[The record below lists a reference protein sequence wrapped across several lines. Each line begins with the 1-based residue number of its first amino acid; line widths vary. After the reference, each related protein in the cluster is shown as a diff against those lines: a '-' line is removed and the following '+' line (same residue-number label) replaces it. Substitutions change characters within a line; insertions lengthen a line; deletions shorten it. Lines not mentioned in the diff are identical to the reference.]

1 MHTSEEGRGS
11 VKTLLLFLFIAAFA
25 GVTRAQPER
34 ARPEPELL
42 ERARE
47 LARRILIVD
56 THIDLPGVL
65 QDKWQD
71 ISMRT
76 TGGDFDYV
84 RAKEGGLTVAFMS
97 IYTPSALEGTGRSKA
112 AADALID
119 TVQNIAVRWPAKF
132 SIVTSVNDV
141 LTQQSSGRILL
152 ALGMENGSPI
162 ERKLENI
169 AYFYRRG
176 IRYITLAHAKSNH
189 ICDSSYDPKRTWNGL
204 SPFGRGVVEEMNRLG
219 IMIDVS
225 HTTDSTFFQVLQL
238 SKAPVIASHSS
249 CRYFTPGFERN
260 MSDTMIRALAAKGG
274 VIQISF
280 GSSFIDNDIRLQS
293 EKGEQAIDEH
303 LRRHHLKPGDKEART
318 FTEKYRYDHPPRFA
332 GVKEVAAHIDH
343 VVQLVGFDYVGLG
356 SDFDGVG
363 DTLPAGLKDVSQY
376 PNLICELLKLGYPES
391 AIAKIC
397 SGNLLRVWSAV
408 ETAAR

>member
-1 MHTSEEGRGS
+1 M
-11 VKTLLLFLFIAAFA
+11 KTLLLFLFIAAFA
-25 GVTRAQPER
+25 GVARAQPEL

-47 LARRILIVD
+47 LARSILIAD
-56 THIDLPGVL
+56 THIDLPSVL

-71 ISMRT
+71 ISVRMA
-76 TGGDFDYV
+76 GGDFDYV
-84 RAKEGGLTVAFMS
+84 RAKEGGLDVAFMS
-97 IYTPSALEGTGRSKA
+97 IYTPSTLEGTGKSKA

-119 TVQNIAVRWPAKF
+119 TVQNIAARWPTKF
-132 SIVTSVNDV
+132 SIVTSVSDV
-141 LTQQSSGRILL
+141 LAQQSSGRILL
-152 ALGMENGSPI
+152 ALGMENGSPV
-162 ERKLENI
+162 EGKLENI
-169 AYFYRRG
+169 AHFYRRG

-204 SPFGRGVVEEMNRLG
+204 SPFGRRVVEEMNRIG

-225 HTTDSTFFQVLQL
+225 HTTDSAFFQILQL

-249 CRYFTPGFERN
+249 CRHFTPGFERN
-260 MSDTMIRALAAKGG
+260 MSDEMIRALAAKGG
-274 VIQISF
+274 VIQINF
-280 GSSFIDNDIRLQS
+280 GSSFINNDIRLQS
-293 EKGEQAIDEH
+293 EKGEKAIDEH
-303 LRRHHLKPGDKEART
+303 LRRHHLKPGGKEART
-318 FTEKYRYDHPPRFA
+318 FTEKYRHDHPPRFA
-332 GVKEVAAHIDH
+332 DVKDVATHIDH

-363 DTLPAGLKDVSQY
+363 DSLPAGLKDVSQY
-376 PNLICELLKLGYPES
+376 PNLICELLKLGYTEG